1 MNKKIALFVLISSL
15 VPAFASAA
23 TNKTLASL
31 IDLIIT
37 YANRILVLM
46 MGVAVVMFVYHVIK
60 YFIMADSERKEAG
73 PYVMWSLIGFFVI
86 LSMWGLVNILQ
97 NTFGLQNDTNRPAG
111 WNSFTNIFPGGGS
124 SYNTNSQQYS
134 APIGPSGSQQYSAPI
149 GPTGNQQ
156 YSAPIGPS
164 NSQQY
169 SAPIGPEDADGQ
181 TQDSMIDAF
190 RGGHGSE

>member
-1 MNKKIALFVLISSL
+1 MNKKIALFTFVSSIL
-15 VPAFASAA
+15 PTVAFAA

-46 MGVAVVMFVYHVIK
+46 MGIAVVMFVYHVIK
-60 YFIMADSERKEAG
+60 YFIMADAERKEAG

-124 SYNTNSQQYS
+124 SPTSN
-134 APIGPSGSQQYSAPI
+134 GSL
-149 GPTGNQQ
+149 NQV
-156 YSAPIGPS
+156 PLS
-164 NSQQY
+164 N
-169 SAPIGPEDADGQ
+169 
-181 TQDSMIDAF
+181 
-190 RGGHGSE
+190 GSLNQVPR

>member
-124 SYNTNSQQYS
+124 SGGTTF
-134 APIGPSGSQQYSAPI
+134 SGSTSNQPLRTY
-149 GPTGNQQ
+149 TGGTSNQ
-156 YSAPIGPS
+156 PS
-164 NSQQY
+164 N
-169 SAPIGPEDADGQ
+169 ADYNPAWNDPNSREGEQ
-181 TQDSMIDAF
+181 
-190 RGGHGSE
+190 